1 MTTIVALGCGL
12 VGEFVVQR
20 LADDGHSVV
29 AVDLQLPDSIKN
41 NPGIESIEVSAE
53 QYIQSLNG
61 DEIIINMLP
70 GRIGHGI
77 RKSLVT
83 GGHNI
88 VDLAFTAEDPQQ
100 FDELAKEHGSTMIW
114 VIGIAPGLSNMLLA
128 HAQRELGFLE
138 KATIHVGGNPTAPDN
153 EWSYMAPFSP
163 SDVIEEYTRPARILR
178 NQRIVEVPALT
189 ERHQIEVE
197 GTDGMAAF
205 LTDGLRSV
213 LDTIDANDMAEYTVR
228 WPQHI
233 DRWIVEGHLT
243 PEEELLDSWKYD
255 SNREEFT
262 WMKVA
267 CENKTDSKQWIV
279 SDYGKD
285 GDGSMV
291 RTTGLVTYALASRF
305 ATLGT
310 QACGL
315 TPGIHPPENVNEET
329 LQAVLNIF
337 DIHDVKVTYSIGSS
351 Q

>member
-20 LADDGHSVV
+20 LVDDGHSVV
-29 AVDLQLPDSIKN
+29 AVDLHLPDSIKN
-41 NPGIESIEVSAE
+41 NTRIKSIEGYAKE
-53 QYIQSLNG
+53 YIESLNG

-77 RKSLVT
+77 REHLII

-100 FDELAKEHGSTMIW
+100 FDELAKQHGSTMIW
-114 VIGIAPGLSNMLLA
+114 DIGIAPGLSNMLLA

-138 KATIHVGGNPTAPDN
+138 KATIHVGGNPTEPDN

-163 SDVIEEYTRPARILR
+163 SDVIEEYTRPARIIR
-178 NQRIVEVPALT
+178 NKTIIEVPALA
-189 ERHQIEVE
+189 ERHSIDVE
-197 GTDGMAAF
+197 GTDGMEAF

-213 LDTIDANDMAEYTVR
+213 LDTINANDMAEYTVR

-233 DRWIVEGHLT
+233 DRWIAEGDST
-243 PEEELLDSWKYD
+243 PEEELLKAWEFD
-255 SNREEFT
+255 SNRNEFT
-262 WMKVA
+262 WMKVY
-267 CENKTDSKQWIV
+267 CESKQDSKQWIV
-279 SDYGKD
+279 ADYGKD
-285 GDGSMV
+285 GNGSMA

-310 QACGL
+310 EACGL
-315 TPGIHPPENVNEET
+315 DTGVHPPENVNEET
-329 LQAVLNIF
+329 LNAVLEIF
-337 DIHDVKVTYSIGSS
+337 NLHDVNVVS
-351 Q
+351 

>member
-20 LADDGHSVV
+20 LVDDGHSVV
-29 AVDLQLPDSIKN
+29 AVDLHLPDSIKN
-41 NPGIESIEVSAE
+41 NTQIKSIEGYAKE
-53 QYIQSLNG
+53 YIESLNG

-77 RKSLVT
+77 REHLII

-100 FDELAKEHGSTMIW
+100 FDELAKQHGSTMIW
-114 VIGIAPGLSNMLLA
+114 DIGIAPGLSNMLLA

-138 KATIHVGGNPTAPDN
+138 KATIHVGGNPTEPDN

-163 SDVIEEYTRPARILR
+163 SDVIEEYTRPARIIR
-178 NQRIVEVPALT
+178 NKTIIEVPALA
-189 ERHQIEVE
+189 ERHSIDVE
-197 GTDGMAAF
+197 GTDGMEAF

-213 LDTIDANDMAEYTVR
+213 LDTINANDMAEYTVR

-233 DRWIVEGHLT
+233 DRWIAEGDST
-243 PEEELLDSWKYD
+243 PEEELLKAWEFD
-255 SNREEFT
+255 SNRNEFT
-262 WMKVA
+262 WMKVY
-267 CENKTDSKQWIV
+267 CESKQDSKQWIV
-279 SDYGKD
+279 ADYGKD
-285 GDGSMV
+285 GNGSMA

-310 QACGL
+310 EACGL
-315 TPGIHPPENVNEET
+315 DTGVHPPENVNEET
-329 LQAVLNIF
+329 LNAVLEIF
-337 DIHDVKVTYSIGSS
+337 NLHDVNVVS
-351 Q
+351 

>member
-20 LADDGHSVV
+20 LVDDGHSVV
-29 AVDLQLPDSIKN
+29 AVDLHLPDSIKKN
-41 NPGIESIEVSAE
+41 TRIKSIEGDAKE
-53 QYIQSLNG
+53 YIESLNG

-77 RKSLVT
+77 RKDLVV

-88 VDLAFTAEDPQQ
+88 VDLAFTAEDPQE
-100 FDELAKEHGSTMIW
+100 FDRLAKAHGSTMIW
-114 VIGIAPGLSNMLLA
+114 DIGIAPGLSNMLLA

-138 KATIHVGGNPTAPDN
+138 KATIHVGGNPTEPDD

-178 NQRIVEVPALT
+178 DQTVVEVPALT
-189 ERHQIEVE
+189 ERHQIDVD
-197 GTDGMAAF
+197 GTDGMEAF

-213 LDTIDANDMAEYTVR
+213 LDTINANDMAEYTVR

-233 DRWIVEGHLT
+233 DRWIAEGHST
-243 PEEELLDSWKYD
+243 PEEDLLKAWKFD
-255 SNREEFT
+255 SNRTEFT
-262 WMKVA
+262 WMKVY
-267 CENKTDSKQWIV
+267 CESKQYSKQWIV
-279 SDYGKD
+279 ADYGKD
-285 GDGSMV
+285 GNGSMA

-310 QACGL
+310 EACGL
-315 TPGIHPPENVNEET
+315 DTGVHPPENVNEET
-329 LQAVLNIF
+329 LNAVLEIF
-337 DIHDVKVTYSIGSS
+337 KMHDVNVVS
-351 Q
+351 

>member
-20 LADDGHSVV
+20 LVDDGHSVV
-29 AVDLQLPDSIKN
+29 AVDLHLPDSIKKN
-41 NPGIESIEVSAE
+41 TRIKSIEGDAKE
-53 QYIQSLNG
+53 YISTLKG

-77 RKSLVT
+77 RKDLVV

-100 FDELAKEHGSTMIW
+100 FDELAKQHGSTMIW
-114 VIGIAPGLSNMLLA
+114 DIGIAPGLSNMLLA

-138 KATIHVGGNPTAPDN
+138 KATIHVGGNPTEPDD

-178 NQRIVEVPALT
+178 DQTVVEVPALT
-189 ERHQIEVE
+189 ERHQIDVE
-197 GTDGMAAF
+197 GTDGMEAF

-213 LDTIDANDMAEYTVR
+213 LDTINANDMAEYTVR

-233 DRWIVEGHLT
+233 DRWIAEGDST
-243 PEEELLDSWKYD
+243 PEEELLKAWKFD
-255 SNREEFT
+255 SNRNEFT
-262 WMKVA
+262 WMKVY

-279 SDYGKD
+279 SDYGKN
-285 GDGSMV
+285 GDGSMA

-310 QACGL
+310 EACGL
-315 TPGIHPPENVNEET
+315 DTGVHPPENVNEET
-329 LQAVLNIF
+329 LNAVLEIF
-337 DIHDVKVTYSIGSS
+337 KMHDVNVVS
-351 Q
+351 

>member
-20 LADDGHSVV
+20 LVDDGHFVI
-29 AVDLQLPDSIKN
+29 AVDLHLPDSIKN
-41 NPGIESIEVSAE
+41 NTQIKSIEGDAKK
-53 QYIQSLNG
+53 YISTLEG

-77 RKSLVT
+77 RKDLVV

-100 FDELAKEHGSTMIW
+100 LDELAKEHGSTMIW
-114 VIGIAPGLSNMLLA
+114 DIGIAPGLSNMLLA
-128 HAQRELGFLE
+128 QAQRELGFLN
-138 KATIHVGGNPTAPDN
+138 KATIHVGGNPTEPDE

-178 NQRIVEVPALT
+178 DQTVVEVPALT

-197 GTDGMAAF
+197 GTDGMEAF

-213 LDTIDANDMAEYTVR
+213 LDTINANDMAEYTVR

-233 DRWIVEGHLT
+233 DRWIAEGHST
-243 PEEELLDSWKYD
+243 PEEDLLKAWKFD
-255 SNREEFT
+255 SNRNEFT
-262 WMKVA
+262 WMKVY
-267 CENKTDSKQWIV
+267 CESQQDSKQWIV
-279 SDYGKD
+279 ADYGKD
-285 GDGSMV
+285 GDGSMA

-310 QACGL
+310 EACGL
-315 TPGIHPPENVNEET
+315 ATGVHPPENVNEET
-329 LQAVLNIF
+329 LNAVLEIF
-337 DIHDVKVTYSIGSS
+337 KLHDVNVVS
-351 Q
+351 